1 MLVKLCIVCFY
12 SKFMQFSLID
22 QDPKSSA
29 RLGSVSTYHSTFET
43 PIFMPVGTQAS
54 VKTIDP
60 EYLYNSGTEII
71 LSNTYHLY
79 LRPGQDLIN
88 QAGGLH
94 NFMGWNK
101 SILTD
106 SGGFQVFS
114 LAKLNKITDEGVE
127 FQSHLDG
134 SKHFLTPE
142 LSMRIQRN
150 LGSDILMSF
159 DHCPPSSQDKK
170 NIELSVSR
178 TTKWTKN
185 CIDYLSENDPLYG
198 WDQSFFPIVQGGIF
212 PDLRKRSALE
222 LIPMA
227 KCGIAIGGL
236 AVGEEKSAMFEMI
249 SLLDEILPIDQPRYL
264 MGVGRPTDLIKA
276 ISLGVDMFDCVM
288 PTRNARNGQLF
299 TSDGIINIE
308 NAKYKNSMIELDK
321 NCDCYTCKN
330 FSRAYLRHL
339 FNVKEM
345 LGLRLATIHNLSYY
359 ANLMK
364 KAKEEIKNN
373 NFFNWSNNYIS
384 KMVYHDGM

>member
-1 MLVKLCIVCFY
+1 
-12 SKFMQFSLID
+12 
-22 QDPKSSA
+22 
-29 RLGSVSTYHSTFET
+29 
-43 PIFMPVGTQAS
+43 
-54 VKTIDP
+54 
-60 EYLYNSGTEII
+60 
-71 LSNTYHLY
+71 
-79 LRPGQDLIN
+79 
-88 QAGGLH
+88 
-94 NFMGWNK
+94 MGWNK

-185 CIDYLSENDPLYG
+185 CIDYLSENDSLYG

-321 NCDCYTCKN
+321 FCDCYTCKN

-373 NFFNWSNNYIS
+373 NFSNWSNDYIS

>member
-1 MLVKLCIVCFY
+1 
-12 SKFMQFSLID
+12 
-22 QDPKSSA
+22 
-29 RLGSVSTYHSTFET
+29 
-43 PIFMPVGTQAS
+43 
-54 VKTIDP
+54 
-60 EYLYNSGTEII
+60 
-71 LSNTYHLY
+71 
-79 LRPGQDLIN
+79 
-88 QAGGLH
+88 
-94 NFMGWNK
+94 
-101 SILTD
+101 
-106 SGGFQVFS
+106 
-114 LAKLNKITDEGVE
+114 
-127 FQSHLDG
+127 
-134 SKHFLTPE
+134 
-142 LSMRIQRN
+142 
-150 LGSDILMSF
+150 
-159 DHCPPSSQDKK
+159 
-170 NIELSVSR
+170 
-178 TTKWTKN
+178 
-185 CIDYLSENDPLYG
+185 
-198 WDQSFFPIVQGGIF
+198 
-212 PDLRKRSALE
+212 
-222 LIPMA
+222 MA

-249 SLLDEILPIDQPRYL
+249 SLLNEILPIDQPRYL

-373 NFFNWSNNYIS
+373 NFSNWSNNYIS

>member
-1 MLVKLCIVCFY
+1 MGLWVIGLPISGWNSITSTSISSKVMTGISVRSVCNSRKIALTVDKFLLKTAPMPTSCIDGIYSVVERCIILCLAPRCLANKPATKLVFSFSVTAMKL
-12 SKFMQFSLID
+12 STSLI
-22 QDPKSSA
+22 
-29 RLGSVSTYHSTFET
+29 
-43 PIFMPVGTQAS
+43 
-54 VKTIDP
+54 
-60 EYLYNSGTEII
+60 
-71 LSNTYHLY
+71 
-79 LRPGQDLIN
+79 
-88 QAGGLH
+88 
-94 NFMGWNK
+94 
-101 SILTD
+101 
-106 SGGFQVFS
+106 FS
-114 LAKLNKITDEGVE
+114 
-127 FQSHLDG
+127 
-134 SKHFLTPE
+134 
-142 LSMRIQRN
+142 
-150 LGSDILMSF
+150 
-159 DHCPPSSQDKK
+159 
-170 NIELSVSR
+170 
-178 TTKWTKN
+178 
-185 CIDYLSENDPLYG
+185 
-198 WDQSFFPIVQGGIF
+198 
-212 PDLRKRSALE
+212 DLRKRSALE

-308 NAKYKNSMIELDK
+308 NAKYKNSMVELDK

-330 FSRAYLRHL
+330 FSRAYLRHF

-373 NFFNWSNNYIS
+373 NFFKWSNDYLS
-384 KMVYHDGM
+384 KMVCHDGM